1 MLKYTFSSSN
11 IDFQAQ
17 IQRNIEQGFQRQRPS
32 FLCPIFRERRFEG
45 VDPGIVT
52 IQQRLEASFGE
63 KAAEAEDTE
72 AALVSS
78 WGPAVGVARSGAEQP
93 GLQESSYG

>member
-1 MLKYTFSSSN
+1 M
-11 IDFQAQ
+11 
-17 IQRNIEQGFQRQRPS
+17 
-32 FLCPIFRERRFEG
+32 
-45 VDPGIVT
+45 T

-63 KAAEAEDTE
+63 RPADAEDTE

-93 GLQESSYG
+93 GQQESSYG

>member
-1 MLKYTFSSSN
+1 MS
-11 IDFQAQ
+11 DF
-17 IQRNIEQGFQRQRPS
+17 
-32 FLCPIFRERRFEG
+32 FRERRFEG

-72 AALVSS
+72 AALVSLS
-78 WGPAVGVARSGAEQP
+78 NSERQ
-93 GLQESSYG
+93 L

>member
-1 MLKYTFSSSN
+1 M
-11 IDFQAQ
+11 QARASFINVNVQ
-17 IQRNIEQGFQRQRPS
+17 VTAPQPQGALTS
-32 FLCPIFRERRFEG
+32 YLCPIFRDRRYEG
-45 VDPGIVT
+45 VDPGTVT

-63 KAAEAEDTE
+63 KAAEAADTE

-93 GLQESSYG
+93 GQQESSYG

>member
-1 MLKYTFSSSN
+1 M
-11 IDFQAQ
+11 
-17 IQRNIEQGFQRQRPS
+17 
-32 FLCPIFRERRFEG
+32 
-45 VDPGIVT
+45 T

-63 KAAEAEDTE
+63 KPAEAEDTE

>member
-1 MLKYTFSSSN
+1 M
-11 IDFQAQ
+11 
-17 IQRNIEQGFQRQRPS
+17 
-32 FLCPIFRERRFEG
+32 
-45 VDPGIVT
+45 T

-63 KAAEAEDTE
+63 RPAEAEDTE

-78 WGPAVGVARSGAEQP
+78 WGPVVGVARSGAEQP